1 MNIPPMLLSALSTKS
16 TNPLYQKHMKF
27 FSHHQSLAIK
37 ILHVLQKKDYSPNFK
52 SNLLHWFK
60 TLPLV
65 QKSKICSTS
74 APWLLDILHQMIIS
88 NQFRS
93 ISIKIN
99 EYSDLNR
106 YLSNA
111 FIANL
116 SNDELKETDT
126 PHYTDYYSLE
136 SNGPFALSY
145 KTMSDKDKLEML
157 FMKNIR
163 FLSVKKGNEENYE
176 HYNNVITLSNE
187 LLNDFSTF
195 KKIFIELSNGDCFKN
210 YPSLGTSKVKEDNK
224 TLYNFSLTKWLIQKP
239 SFSFCELIVAQF
251 ELHIVVNYIYNLTY
265 KTICDFDFFEG
276 IDVIFNS
283 NRDLVKYLQGIEK
296 KEELFEKINFEAIV
310 EFISKNEK
318 IQKLIKKRKD
328 DEKWVYSQSFERRK
342 GEPEKTIEEEV
353 NEAKKDLNE
362 LYKTN
367 LENFVETITFIT
379 DEKVNTVWDFTCKK
393 IFEQIC
399 EIKDKIVV
407 NELFDILNENE
418 NEKKKKK
425 RKHKKKKDKEEEE
438 VAKEEESENKINS
451 ITIQKE
457 EMSEQ
462 STNIDTDTEEQKSKI
477 SNSKPEK
484 KKKKKGFFLYNTVT
498 TKKEKKVETITTI
511 QTNKLPSSISVSNT
525 GTFQFIIQQPQIQ
538 IPSILDTFHT
548 NLFSFTNEISNF
560 VFEIEKTKT
569 ILFVQKENLLHQI
582 KQMIIS
588 ALQQT
593 KFNNCYQIDLYGS
606 SMTGLSIENS
616 DIDIMIKTKIK
627 SLNAI
632 INLVLDKVQKNSKI
646 FTKITPIL
654 TASVPVIKLESDIEP
669 SVNPEMKSMLFSKS
683 LTDIFTAKFDISFI
697 GVNNIKEKLPS
708 QNIIDYIKD
717 KILKFPNIKPLIYL
731 MKKFLFF
738 SKLNSSYHGGLS
750 SYSVFLMIYAYIK
763 TMQNQNIGSEVYLL
777 FCFYANFDY
786 ANVAID
792 VNQTNPFV
800 MRNDLD
806 QSVKNNIVIY
816 DPLTGLNV
824 AKSSYRVDEIKAAF
838 TKAANCLH
846 NALYSNN
853 KKGILSELFNLN

>member
-1 MNIPPMLLSALSTKS
+1 
-16 TNPLYQKHMKF
+16 
-27 FSHHQSLAIK
+27 
-37 ILHVLQKKDYSPNFK
+37 
-52 SNLLHWFK
+52 
-60 TLPLV
+60 
-65 QKSKICSTS
+65 
-74 APWLLDILHQMIIS
+74 MIIS

-111 FIANL
+111 FIANI

-163 FLSVKKGNEENYE
+163 FLSVKKNGNENNCED
-176 HYNNVITLSNE
+176 YNNVITLSNE
-187 LLNDFSTF
+187 LLNDFNTF
-195 KKIFIELSNGDCFKN
+195 KKIFIELSDWGCFKN
-210 YPSLGTSKVKEDNK
+210 YPSVGTSKMKEENK

-239 SFSFCELIVAQF
+239 SFSLCELIVAQF

-265 KTICDFDFFEG
+265 RTICDFDFFEG
-276 IDVIFNS
+276 IEVIFNS

-296 KEELFEKINFEAIV
+296 KVELFEKINFNAIV
-310 EFISKNEK
+310 EYISKNGK
-318 IQKLIKKRKD
+318 IQNLIKKRKD
-328 DEKWVYSQSFERRK
+328 DEKWVYSQSFERRR
-342 GEPEKTIEEEV
+342 EEQEKTIEEEV
-353 NEAKKDLNE
+353 SEAKRALNE
-362 LYKTN
+362 LYNTN
-367 LENFVETITFIT
+367 LENFVEAITFIA

-393 IFEQIC
+393 IYEQIID
-399 EIKDKIVV
+399 IKDKIVV
-407 NELFDILNENE
+407 NELYDILNET
-418 NEKKKKK
+418 KKKK

-438 VAKEEESENKINS
+438 VTKEEENENKINT
-451 ITIQKE
+451 ITLQKE
-457 EMSEQ
+457 ELSEQ
-462 STNIDTDTEEQKSKI
+462 STNIDTDTEDQKPKN

-498 TKKEKKVETITTI
+498 TKKAKKVETITTI
-511 QTNKLPSSISVSNT
+511 QTNKLPSSISVTNT

-548 NLFSFTNEISNF
+548 NLFSFTNEISKF

-569 ILFVQKENLLHQI
+569 ILFVQKENILHQI
-582 KQMIIS
+582 KLIITS
-588 ALQQT
+588 SLQQT
-593 KFNNCYQIDLYGS
+593 KFNTLYQIDRYGS
-606 SMTGLSIENS
+606 SMTDLSIENS
-616 DIDIMIKTKIK
+616 DIDIMIKTKPK
-627 SLNAI
+627 TLNSI
-632 INLVLDKVQKNSKI
+632 INLVLDKIQKNQKL

-669 SVNPEMKSMLFSKS
+669 SVNPEMKSMLVSKS

-708 QNIIDYIKD
+708 QSIIDYIND
-717 KILKFPNIKPLIYL
+717 KISKCPNIKPLIYL

-738 SKLNSSYHGGLS
+738 NKLNSSYHGGLS
-750 SYSVFLMIYAYIK
+750 SYSVFLMIYSYIK

-806 QSVKNNIVIY
+806 ESANHKIVIY

-846 NALYSNN
+846 KALYSNN
-853 KKGILSELFNLN
+853 KKSILSELFNLN

>member
-1 MNIPPMLLSALSTKS
+1 MNIPPMLLSALSSKS
-16 TNPLYQKHMKF
+16 SNPLYQKHMKF
-27 FSHHQSLAIK
+27 FSQHQSLSIK
-37 ILHVLQKKDYSPNFK
+37 ILHILQKKKYPPDFQT
-52 SNLLHWFK
+52 NLFQWFK

-65 QKSKICSTS
+65 QKSKICSTN

-99 EYSDLNR
+99 EYFDLNR
-106 YLSNA
+106 YLSHA
-111 FIANL
+111 FIANI

-163 FLSVKKGNEENYE
+163 FLSVKKNGNENNCED
-176 HYNNVITLSNE
+176 YNNVITLSNE
-187 LLNDFSTF
+187 LLNDFKTF
-195 KKIFIELSNGDCFKN
+195 KTIFNELSDGDCFKN
-210 YPSLGTSKVKEDNK
+210 YPSVGTSKMKEENK

-239 SFSFCELIVAQF
+239 SFSLCELIVAQF

-265 KTICDFDFFEG
+265 RTICDFDFFEG
-276 IDVIFNS
+276 IEVIFNS

-296 KEELFEKINFEAIV
+296 KVELFEKINFDAIV
-310 EFISKNEK
+310 EFISKNGK
-318 IQKLIKKRKD
+318 IQNLIKKRKE
-328 DEKWVYSQSFERRK
+328 DEKWVYSQSFERRR
-342 GEPEKTIEEEV
+342 EEQEKTIEEEV
-353 NEAKKDLNE
+353 SEAKRALNE
-362 LYKTN
+362 LYNTN
-367 LENFVETITFIT
+367 LENFVEAITFIT

-393 IFEQIC
+393 IYEQII

-407 NELFDILNENE
+407 NELFDILNET
-418 NEKKKKK
+418 KKKK

-438 VAKEEESENKINS
+438 VTKEEENENKINT
-451 ITIQKE
+451 ITLQKE
-457 EMSEQ
+457 ELSEQ
-462 STNIDTDTEEQKSKI
+462 STNIDTDTEDQKPKN

-498 TKKEKKVETITTI
+498 TKKAKKVETITTI
-511 QTNKLPSSISVSNT
+511 QTNKLPSSISVTNT

-548 NLFSFTNEISNF
+548 NLFSFTNEISKF
-560 VFEIEKTKT
+560 VFEIDRTKT
-569 ILFVQKENLLHQI
+569 ILFVQKENILHQI
-582 KQMIIS
+582 KLIITS
-588 ALQQT
+588 SLQQT
-593 KFNNCYQIDLYGS
+593 KFNTLYQIDRYGS

-616 DIDIMIKTKIK
+616 DIDIMIKTKPKTLK
-627 SLNAI
+627 SI
-632 INLVLDKVQKNSKI
+632 INLVLDKIQKNQKL

-669 SVNPEMKSMLFSKS
+669 SVNPEMKSMLVSKS

-708 QNIIDYIKD
+708 QSIIDYIKD
-717 KILKFPNIKPLIYL
+717 KISKCPNIKPLIYL

-738 SKLNSSYHGGLS
+738 NKLNSSYHGGLS
-750 SYSVFLMIYAYIK
+750 SYSVFLMIYSYIK

-806 QSVKNNIVIY
+806 ESANHKIVIY

-846 NALYSNN
+846 KALYSNN
-853 KKGILSELFNLN
+853 KKSILSEFFNLN

>member
-1 MNIPPMLLSALSTKS
+1 MNIPPMLLSALSSKS
-16 TNPLYQKHMKF
+16 SNPLYQKHMKF
-27 FSHHQSLAIK
+27 FSQHQSLAIK
-37 ILHVLQKKDYSPNFK
+37 ILHILQKKKYPPD
-52 SNLLHWFK
+52 FK
-60 TLPLV
+60 TNLFKWFGALPLV
-65 QKSKICSTS
+65 QKSKICSTN
-74 APWLLDILHQMIIS
+74 APWLLEILHQMIIS

-99 EYSDLNR
+99 EYFDLNR
-106 YLSNA
+106 YLSHA
-111 FIANL
+111 FIANI

-163 FLSVKKGNEENYE
+163 FLSVKKNGNENNCED
-176 HYNNVITLSNE
+176 YNNVITLSNE
-187 LLNDFSTF
+187 LLNDFNTF
-195 KKIFIELSNGDCFKN
+195 QKIFNELSDGNCFKN
-210 YPSLGTSKVKEDNK
+210 YPSVGTSKMKEENK

-239 SFSFCELIVAQF
+239 WFSLCELIVAQF

-265 KTICDFDFFEG
+265 RTICDFDFFEG
-276 IDVIFNS
+276 IEVIFNS

-296 KEELFEKINFEAIV
+296 KVELFEKINFNAIV
-310 EFISKNEK
+310 EFISKNGK
-318 IQKLIKKRKD
+318 IQNLIKKRKD
-328 DEKWVYSQSFERRK
+328 DEKWVYSQSFERRR
-342 GEPEKTIEEEV
+342 EEQEKTIEEEV
-353 NEAKKDLNE
+353 SEAKRELNE
-362 LYKTN
+362 LYNTN
-367 LENFVETITFIT
+367 LENFVEAITFIA

-393 IFEQIC
+393 IYEQIID
-399 EIKDKIVV
+399 IKDKIVE
-407 NELFDILNENE
+407 NELFDILNET
-418 NEKKKKK
+418 KKKK

-438 VAKEEESENKINS
+438 VTKEEENENKINT
-451 ITIQKE
+451 ITLQKE
-457 EMSEQ
+457 ELSEQ
-462 STNIDTDTEEQKSKI
+462 STNIDTDTEDQKPKN

-498 TKKEKKVETITTI
+498 TKKAKKVETITTI
-511 QTNKLPSSISVSNT
+511 QTNKLPSSISVTNT

-569 ILFVQKENLLHQI
+569 ILFVQKENILHQI
-582 KQMIIS
+582 KLIITS
-588 ALQQT
+588 SLQQT
-593 KFNNCYQIDLYGS
+593 KFNTLYQIDRYGS

-616 DIDIMIKTKIK
+616 DIDIMIKTKPK
-627 SLNAI
+627 TLNSI
-632 INLVLDKVQKNSKI
+632 INLVLDKIQKNQKL

-669 SVNPEMKSMLFSKS
+669 SVNPEMKSMLVSKS

-708 QNIIDYIKD
+708 QSIIDYIKD
-717 KILKFPNIKPLIYL
+717 KISKCPNIKPLIYL

-738 SKLNSSYHGGLS
+738 NKLNSSYHGGLS
-750 SYSVFLMIYAYIK
+750 SYSVFLMIYSYIK

-806 QSVKNNIVIY
+806 ESANHKIVIY

-838 TKAANCLH
+838 TKAANCLYK
-846 NALYSNN
+846 ALYSNN
-853 KKGILSELFNLN
+853 KKSILSEFFNLN

>member
-1 MNIPPMLLSALSTKS
+1 MNIPPMLLSALSSKS
-16 TNPLYQKHMKF
+16 SNPLYQKHMKF
-27 FSHHQSLAIK
+27 FSQHQSLAIK
-37 ILHVLQKKDYSPNFK
+37 ILHILQKEKYSPNFK
-52 SNLLHWFK
+52 TNLFRWFGA
-60 TLPLV
+60 LPLV
-65 QKSKICSTS
+65 QKSKICSTN
-74 APWLLDILHQMIIS
+74 APWLLEILHQMIIS

-111 FIANL
+111 FIANI

-145 KTMSDKDKLEML
+145 KTMSDKDKWEML

-163 FLSVKKGNEENYE
+163 FLSVKKNGNENNCED
-176 HYNNVITLSNE
+176 YNNVITLSNE
-187 LLNDFSTF
+187 LLNDFNTF
-195 KKIFIELSNGDCFKN
+195 QKIFIELSDGDCFQN
-210 YPSLGTSKVKEDNK
+210 YPSVGTSKMKEENK

-239 SFSFCELIVAQF
+239 SFSLCELIVAQF

-265 KTICDFDFFEG
+265 RTICDFDFFEG
-276 IDVIFNS
+276 IEVIFNS

-296 KEELFEKINFEAIV
+296 KVELFEKINFNAIV
-310 EFISKNEK
+310 DFISKNGK
-318 IQKLIKKRKD
+318 IQNLIKKRKE
-328 DEKWVYSQSFERRK
+328 DEKWVYSQSFERRR
-342 GEPEKTIEEEV
+342 EEQEKTIEEEV
-353 NEAKKDLNE
+353 SEAKRALNE
-362 LYKTN
+362 LYNTN
-367 LENFVETITFIT
+367 LENFVEAITFIA

-393 IFEQIC
+393 IYEQIID
-399 EIKDKIVV
+399 IKDKIVE
-407 NELFDILNENE
+407 NELFDILNET
-418 NEKKKKK
+418 KKKK

-438 VAKEEESENKINS
+438 VTKEEENENKINT
-451 ITIQKE
+451 ITLQKE
-457 EMSEQ
+457 ELSEQ
-462 STNIDTDTEEQKSKI
+462 NIDTDTEDQKPKN

-498 TKKEKKVETITTI
+498 TKKAKKVETITTI
-511 QTNKLPSSISVSNT
+511 QTNKLPSSISVTNT

-548 NLFSFTNEISNF
+548 NLFSFTNEISKF
-560 VFEIEKTKT
+560 VFEIDRTKT
-569 ILFVQKENLLHQI
+569 ILFVQKENILHQI
-582 KQMIIS
+582 KLIITS
-588 ALQQT
+588 SLQQT
-593 KFNNCYQIDLYGS
+593 KFNTLYQIDRYGS
-606 SMTGLSIENS
+606 SMTDLSIENS
-616 DIDIMIKTKIK
+616 DIDIMIKTKPK
-627 SLNAI
+627 TLNSI
-632 INLVLDKVQKNSKI
+632 INLVLDKIQKNQKL

-669 SVNPEMKSMLFSKS
+669 SVNPEMKSMLVSKS

-708 QNIIDYIKD
+708 QNIIDYIND
-717 KILKFPNIKPLIYL
+717 KIEKCPNIKPLIYL

-738 SKLNSSYHGGLS
+738 NKLNSSYHGGLS
-750 SYSVFLMIYAYIK
+750 SYSVFLMIYSYIK

-806 QSVKNNIVIY
+806 ESANHKIVIY

-846 NALYSNN
+846 KALYSNN
-853 KKGILSELFNLN
+853 KKSILSELFNLN